1 MNYRMLQLG
10 VLGPYSVWIVT
21 LTVLFFFF
29 MLFLLSR
36 YRKFKTNEFVIYLRN
51 GKVKRAGLGGRLF
64 MLPLIDEVIVIPTT
78 IQQTSL
84 EAKEKVVSREYQNIG
99 VTGFVFWQVTEPSAA
114 FTNVSWDKRSS
125 DYVET
130 VIKNAAESIIRTTMA
145 TMALE
150 DIIRERSKII
160 DAVISELH
168 DLMAN
173 WGVTAHSVEIRDV
186 EVLDPELKGNME
198 AVKKAVE
205 EQKAKLRQA
214 EMLEI
219 TRMRDL
225 DVLEKTGVAEQE
237 IQLEI
242 QQKSKQREVKVQE
255 LERQRVEVEATA
267 ERNRLQLIAEGE
279 AAKIKQD
286 LIAEAEGVLQQI
298 MALKESDERLFQLKL
313 IEAIPTIF
321 KELPVDKMYVIGDS
335 NSAFGSIAGA
345 ALPFIQVLQD
355 LLRSQKI
362 DIKQVAQKFLD
373 TSNPES

>member
-1 MNYRMLQLG
+1 MLQLG
-10 VLGPYSVWIVT
+10 NLGPYSVWIVT
-21 LTVLFFFF
+21 ITVLFFFF
-29 MLFLLSR
+29 LLFLLTR
-36 YRKFKTNEFVIYLRN
+36 YRKFKTNEFVIFLRN
-51 GKVKRAGLGGRLF
+51 GKVKRAGLGGRIFL
-64 MLPLIDEVIVIPTT
+64 LPLIDEVIVVPTT
-78 IQQTSL
+78 IQQTGL
-84 EAKEKVVSREYQNIG
+84 EAKEKVVSREYQNIA
-99 VTGFVFWQVTEPSAA
+99 VTGFIFWQVTEPSAA
-114 FTNVSWDKRSS
+114 FTSVSWDKRSS
-125 DYVET
+125 DYVEN
-130 VIKNAAESIIRTTMA
+130 VIKNAAESIIRTTCA
-145 TMALE
+145 NMALE
-150 DIIRERSKII
+150 EIIRERSKII

-198 AVKKAVE
+198 AVKKAAE
-205 EQKAKLRQA
+205 EQKAKLRNA
-214 EMLEI
+214 EMREI

-225 DVLEKTGVAEQE
+225 DVLEKTGVEEQR

-242 QQKSKQREVKVQE
+242 QSKAKEREVKVQE
-255 LERQRVEVEATA
+255 LERQRVEVEASA

-286 LIAEAEGVLQQI
+286 LVAEAEGVLQQI
-298 MALKESDERLFQLKL
+298 MALRESDERLFQLKL

-345 ALPFIQVLQD
+345 VLPFIQVLQD

-362 DIKQVAQKFLD
+362 DIKQVAQKFLE

>member
-205 EQKAKLRQA
+205 EQKAKLRRA

>member
-1 MNYRMLQLG
+1 VNYKMLQLG
-10 VLGPYSVWIVT
+10 ALGPYSVWIVT
-21 LTVLFFFF
+21 VTVLFFFF
-29 MLFLLSR
+29 LLYLLTR
-36 YRKFKTNEFVIYLRN
+36 YRKFKTNEFVIFLRN

-64 MLPLIDEVIVIPTT
+64 LLPLIDEVIVIPTT

-114 FTNVSWDKRSS
+114 FTSVSWDKRSG

-130 VIKNAAESIIRTTMA
+130 VIKNAAESIIRTTCA
-145 TMALE
+145 NMALE

-198 AVKKAVE
+198 AVKKAAE

-214 EMLEI
+214 EMREI

-242 QQKSKQREVKVQE
+242 QSKAKQREVKVQE
-255 LERQRVEVEATA
+255 LERQRIEVEATA
-267 ERNRLQLIAEGE
+267 EKNRLQLIAEGD

-286 LIAEAEGVLQQI
+286 LVAEAEGVLQQI

-313 IEAIPTIF
+313 IEAIPGIF
-321 KELPVDKMYVIGDS
+321 QKLPIEKMYVIGDS

-345 ALPFIQVLQD
+345 VIPFIQVLQD

-362 DIKQVAQKFLD
+362 DLPQVAKKFLD
-373 TSNPES
+373 TANPKS

>member
-1 MNYRMLQLG
+1 MLQLG

-29 MLFLLSR
+29 LLFLLSR
-36 YRKFKTNEFVIYLRN
+36 YRKFKTNEFIIHLRN
-51 GKVKRAGLGGRLF
+51 GKVKRAGLGGRVFL
-64 MLPLIDEVIVIPTT
+64 LPLIDEVIVIPTT

-84 EAKEKVVSREYQNIG
+84 EAKEKVVSREYQNIA
-99 VTGFVFWQVTEPSAA
+99 VTGFIFWQVTEPSSA
-114 FTNVSWDKRSS
+114 FTSVSWDRRSS
-125 DYVET
+125 DYIEN
-130 VIKNAAESIIRTTMA
+130 VIKNAAESIIRTTCA
-145 TMALE
+145 NMALE

-198 AVKKAVE
+198 AVKKAEE
-205 EQKAKLRQA
+205 EQKAKLRNA
-214 EMLEI
+214 EMREI

-225 DVLEKTGVAEQE
+225 NVLEKTGVEEQR

-242 QQKSKQREVKVQE
+242 QSKSKEREVKVQE
-255 LERQRVEVEATA
+255 LERQRIEVEASA
-267 ERNRLQLIAEGE
+267 ERNRLQLIAEGD

-298 MALKESDERLFQLKL
+298 MALRESDERLFQLKL
-313 IEAIPTIF
+313 IEAIPEIF
-321 KELPVDKMYVIGDS
+321 QKLPVEKMYVIGDS

-345 ALPFIQVLQD
+345 VIPFIQVLQD
-355 LLRSQKI
+355 LLGSQKI
-362 DIKQVAQKFLD
+362 DIKQAAREFLE
-373 TSNPES
+373 TGNPES

>member
-1 MNYRMLQLG
+1 MLQFG
-10 VLGPYSVWIVT
+10 ALGPYSVWIVT
-21 LTVLFFFF
+21 VTVLFFFF
-29 MLFLLSR
+29 LLFLLGR

-64 MLPLIDEVIVIPTT
+64 LLPLIDEVIVIPTT

-99 VTGFVFWQVTEPSAA
+99 VTGFVFWQVTEPSSA
-114 FTNVSWDKRSS
+114 FTSVSWDKRSG

-130 VIKNAAESIIRTTMA
+130 VIKNAAESIIRTTCA
-145 TMALE
+145 NMALE

-168 DLMAN
+168 DLMAT

-198 AVKKAVE
+198 AVKKAAE

-214 EMLEI
+214 EMREI

-225 DVLEKTGVAEQE
+225 DVIEKTGVAEQE

-242 QQKSKQREVKVQE
+242 QSKAKQREVKVQE

-267 ERNRLQLIAEGE
+267 ERNRLQLIAEGD

-298 MALKESDERLFQLKL
+298 MALRESDERLFQLKL
-313 IEAIPTIF
+313 IEAIPGIF
-321 KELPVDKMYVIGDS
+321 ENLPVEKMYVIGDS

-345 ALPFIQVLQD
+345 VIPFIQVLQD

-362 DIKQVAQKFLD
+362 DLPQIAKKFLD
-373 TSNPES
+373 TSNPKS

>member
-286 LIAEAEGVLQQI
+286 LVAEAEGVLQQI

>member
-1 MNYRMLQLG
+1 MLQLG

-21 LTVLFFFF
+21 VTVLFFFF
-29 MLFLLSR
+29 LLFLLTR

-64 MLPLIDEVIVIPTT
+64 LLPLIDEVIVIPTT

-84 EAKEKVVSREYQNIG
+84 EAKEKVVSREYQNIA
-99 VTGFVFWQVTEPSAA
+99 VTGFIFWQVTEPSSA
-114 FTNVSWDKRSS
+114 FTSVSWDTRSS
-125 DYVET
+125 DYVEN
-130 VIKNAAESIIRTTMA
+130 VIKNAAESIIRTTCA
-145 TMALE
+145 NMALE
-150 DIIRERSKII
+150 EIIRERSKII

-198 AVKKAVE
+198 AVKKAEE
-205 EQKAKLRQA
+205 EQKAKLRNA
-214 EMLEI
+214 EMREI

-225 DVLEKTGVAEQE
+225 DVLEKTGVEEQR

-242 QQKSKQREVKVQE
+242 QSKAKEREVKVQE
-255 LERQRVEVEATA
+255 LEKQRVEVEANA

-298 MALKESDERLFQLKL
+298 MALRESDERLFQLKL
-313 IEAIPTIF
+313 IEAIPEIF
-321 KELPVDKMYVIGDS
+321 QKLPVEKMYVIGDS

-345 ALPFIQVLQD
+345 VIPFIQVIQD

-362 DIKQVAQKFLD
+362 DIKQVAQKLVE
-373 TSNPES
+373 TKANPESS

>member
-1 MNYRMLQLG
+1 MLQLG

>member
-1 MNYRMLQLG
+1 MNYKMLQLG
-10 VLGPYSVWIVT
+10 TLGPYSVWIVT
-21 LTVLFFFF
+21 VTVLFFFF
-29 MLFLLSR
+29 LLYLLTR

-64 MLPLIDEVIVIPTT
+64 LLPLIDECIVIPTT
-78 IQQTSL
+78 IVQSSL
-84 EAKEKVVSREYQNIG
+84 EAKEKVVSREYQNIA

-114 FTNVSWDKRSS
+114 FTSVSWDKRSG

-130 VIKNAAESIIRTTMA
+130 VIKNAAESIIRTTCA
-145 TMALE
+145 NMALE
-150 DIIRERSKII
+150 EIIRERSKII

-198 AVKKAVE
+198 AVKKAAE

-214 EMLEI
+214 EMREI

-225 DVLEKTGVAEQE
+225 DVIEKTGIAEQE

-242 QQKSKQREVKVQE
+242 QSKAKQREVKVQE

-267 ERNRLQLIAEGE
+267 ERNRLQLIAEGD

-286 LIAEAEGVLQQI
+286 LVAEAEGVLQQI

-313 IEAIPTIF
+313 IEAIPGIF
-321 KELPVDKMYVIGDS
+321 QKLPIEKMYVIGDS

-345 ALPFIQVLQD
+345 VIPFIQVLQD

-362 DIKQVAQKFLD
+362 DLPQVAKKFLD
-373 TSNPES
+373 TANPKS

>member
-1 MNYRMLQLG
+1 MLQLG

-29 MLFLLSR
+29 LLFLLTR
-36 YRKFKTNEFVIYLRN
+36 YRKFKTNEFVIFLRN

-64 MLPLIDEVIVIPTT
+64 LLPLIDEVIVIPTT

-84 EAKEKVVSREYQNIG
+84 EAKEKVVSREYQNIA
-99 VTGFVFWQVTEPSAA
+99 VTGFIFWQVTEPSSA
-114 FTNVSWDKRSS
+114 FTSVSWDLRSS
-125 DYVET
+125 DYVEN
-130 VIKNAAESIIRTTMA
+130 VIKNAAESIIRTTCA
-145 TMALE
+145 NMALE

-198 AVKKAVE
+198 AVKKAEE
-205 EQKAKLRQA
+205 EQKAKLRNA
-214 EMLEI
+214 EMTEI

-225 DVLEKTGVAEQE
+225 DVLEKTGVEEQR

-242 QQKSKQREVKVQE
+242 QSKAKEREVKVQE
-255 LERQRVEVEATA
+255 LERQRVEVEASA
-267 ERNRLQLIAEGE
+267 ERNRLQLIAEGD

-298 MALKESDERLFQLKL
+298 MALRESDERLFQLKL
-313 IEAIPTIF
+313 IEAIPEIF
-321 KELPVDKMYVIGDS
+321 QKLPVEKMYVIGDS

-345 ALPFIQVLQD
+345 VIPFIQVLQD
-355 LLRSQKI
+355 LLGSQKI
-362 DIKQVAQKFLD
+362 DIKQAARNFLE
-373 TSNPES
+373 TGNPES

>member
-1 MNYRMLQLG
+1 VNYKMLQLG
-10 VLGPYSVWIVT
+10 ALGPYSVWIVT
-21 LTVLFFFF
+21 VTVLFFFF
-29 MLFLLSR
+29 LLYLLTR

-64 MLPLIDEVIVIPTT
+64 LLPLIDEVIVIPTT

-114 FTNVSWDKRSS
+114 FTSVSWDKRSG

-130 VIKNAAESIIRTTMA
+130 VIKNAAESIIRTTCANMV
-145 TMALE
+145 LE

-214 EMLEI
+214 EMREI

-242 QQKSKQREVKVQE
+242 QQKAKQREVKVQE
-255 LERQRVEVEATA
+255 LEKQRVEVEATA
-267 ERNRLQLIAEGE
+267 ERNRLQLIAEGD

-286 LIAEAEGVLQQI
+286 LVAEAEGVLQQI

-313 IEAIPTIF
+313 IEAIPGIF
-321 KELPVDKMYVIGDS
+321 QKLPIEKMYVIGDS

-345 ALPFIQVLQD
+345 VIPFIQVLQD

-362 DIKQVAQKFLD
+362 DLPQVAKKFLD
-373 TSNPES
+373 TANPKS

>member
-1 MNYRMLQLG
+1 MLQLG
-10 VLGPYSVWIVT
+10 ALGPYSVWIVT
-21 LTVLFFFF
+21 VTVLFFFF
-29 MLFLLSR
+29 LLYLLTR

-64 MLPLIDEVIVIPTT
+64 LLPLIDEVIVIPTT

-114 FTNVSWDKRSS
+114 FTSVSWDKRSG

-130 VIKNAAESIIRTTMA
+130 VIKNAAESIIRTTCANMV
-145 TMALE
+145 LE

-214 EMLEI
+214 EMREI

-237 IQLEI
+237 IHLEI
-242 QQKSKQREVKVQE
+242 QQKAKQREVKVQE
-255 LERQRVEVEATA
+255 LEKQRVEVEATA
-267 ERNRLQLIAEGE
+267 ERNRLQLIAEGD

-286 LIAEAEGVLQQI
+286 LVAEAEGVLQQI

-313 IEAIPTIF
+313 IEAIPGIF
-321 KELPVDKMYVIGDS
+321 QKLPIEKMYVIGDS

-345 ALPFIQVLQD
+345 VIPFIQVLQD

-362 DIKQVAQKFLD
+362 DLPQVAKKFLD
-373 TSNPES
+373 TANPKS

>member
-1 MNYRMLQLG
+1 MLQLG

-21 LTVLFFFF
+21 ITVLFFFF
-29 MLFLLSR
+29 LLFLLTR
-36 YRKFKTNEFVIYLRN
+36 YRKFKTNEFVIFLRN
-51 GKVKRAGLGGRLF
+51 GKVKRAGLGGRIFL
-64 MLPLIDEVIVIPTT
+64 LPLIDEVIVVPTT
-78 IQQTSL
+78 IQQTGL
-84 EAKEKVVSREYQNIG
+84 EAKEKVVSREYQNIA
-99 VTGFVFWQVTEPSAA
+99 VTGFIFWQVTEPSAA
-114 FTNVSWDKRSS
+114 FTSVSWDRRSS
-125 DYVET
+125 DYVEN
-130 VIKNAAESIIRTTMA
+130 VIKNAAESIIRTTCA
-145 TMALE
+145 NMALE
-150 DIIRERSKII
+150 EIIRERSKII

-198 AVKKAVE
+198 AVKKAAE
-205 EQKAKLRQA
+205 EQKAKLRNA
-214 EMLEI
+214 EMREI

-225 DVLEKTGVAEQE
+225 DVLEKTGVEEQR

-242 QQKSKQREVKVQE
+242 QSKAKEREVKVQE
-255 LERQRVEVEATA
+255 LERQRVEVEASA
-267 ERNRLQLIAEGE
+267 ERNRLRLIAEGE

-286 LIAEAEGVLQQI
+286 LVAEAEGVLQQI
-298 MALKESDERLFQLKL
+298 MALRESDERLFQLKL

-345 ALPFIQVLQD
+345 VLPFIQVLQD

-362 DIKQVAQKFLD
+362 DIKQVAQKFLE

>member
-1 MNYRMLQLG
+1 MLQLG
-10 VLGPYSVWIVT
+10 ALGPYSVWNVT
-21 LTVLFFFF
+21 VTVLFFFF
-29 MLFLLSR
+29 LLFLLGR

-64 MLPLIDEVIVIPTT
+64 LLPLIDEVIVIPTT

-114 FTNVSWDKRSS
+114 FTSVSWDKRSG

-130 VIKNAAESIIRTTMA
+130 VIKNAAESIIRTTCANMV
-145 TMALE
+145 LE

-214 EMLEI
+214 EMREV

-225 DVLEKTGVAEQE
+225 DVIEKTGVAEQE

-267 ERNRLQLIAEGE
+267 ERNRLQLIAEGD

-286 LIAEAEGVLQQI
+286 LVAEAEGVLQQI

-313 IEAIPTIF
+313 IEAIPGIF
-321 KELPVDKMYVIGDS
+321 QKLPIEKMYVIGDS

-345 ALPFIQVLQD
+345 VIPFIQVLQD

-362 DIKQVAQKFLD
+362 DLPQIAKKFLD
-373 TSNPES
+373 TSNPKS

>member
-1 MNYRMLQLG
+1 MLQLG

-21 LTVLFFFF
+21 VTVLFFFF
-29 MLFLLSR
+29 LLYLLTR
-36 YRKFKTNEFVIYLRN
+36 YRKFKTNEFVIFLRN

-64 MLPLIDEVIVIPTT
+64 LLPLIDEVIVIPTT

-114 FTNVSWDKRSS
+114 FTSVSWDKRSG

-130 VIKNAAESIIRTTMA
+130 VIKNAAESIIRTTCA
-145 TMALE
+145 NMALE

-198 AVKKAVE
+198 AVKKAAE

-214 EMLEI
+214 EMREI

-242 QQKSKQREVKVQE
+242 QSKAKQREVKVQE
-255 LERQRVEVEATA
+255 LERQRIEVEATA
-267 ERNRLQLIAEGE
+267 EKNRLQLIAEGD

-286 LIAEAEGVLQQI
+286 LVAEAEGVLQQI

-313 IEAIPTIF
+313 IEAIPGIF
-321 KELPVDKMYVIGDS
+321 QKLPIEKMYVIGDS

-345 ALPFIQVLQD
+345 VIPFIQVLQD

-362 DIKQVAQKFLD
+362 DLPQVAKKFLD
-373 TSNPES
+373 TANPKS

>member
-1 MNYRMLQLG
+1 MLQLG
-10 VLGPYSVWIVT
+10 ALGPYSVWIVT
-21 LTVLFFFF
+21 VTVLFFFF
-29 MLFLLSR
+29 LLYLLTR

-64 MLPLIDEVIVIPTT
+64 LLPLIDEVIVIPTT

-114 FTNVSWDKRSS
+114 FTSVSWDKRSG

-130 VIKNAAESIIRTTMA
+130 VIKNAAESIIRTTCANMV
-145 TMALE
+145 LE

-214 EMLEI
+214 EMREI

-242 QQKSKQREVKVQE
+242 QQKAKQREVKVQE
-255 LERQRVEVEATA
+255 LEKQRVEVEATA
-267 ERNRLQLIAEGE
+267 ERNRLQLIAEGD

-286 LIAEAEGVLQQI
+286 LVAEAEGVLQQI

-313 IEAIPTIF
+313 IEAIPGIF
-321 KELPVDKMYVIGDS
+321 QKLPIEKMYVIGDS

-345 ALPFIQVLQD
+345 VIPFIQVLQD

-362 DIKQVAQKFLD
+362 DLPQVAKKFLD
-373 TSNPES
+373 TANPKS